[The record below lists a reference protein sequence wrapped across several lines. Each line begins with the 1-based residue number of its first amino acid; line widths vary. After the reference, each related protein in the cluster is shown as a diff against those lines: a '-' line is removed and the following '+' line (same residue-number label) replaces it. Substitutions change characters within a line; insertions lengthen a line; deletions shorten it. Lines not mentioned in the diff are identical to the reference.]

1 MIVLRLIGLFF
12 DLLLAPLRLLTRPR
26 AVPDGAF
33 LTLTIDGPVVD
44 LAPRRRFF
52 ELGPVKATSI
62 HTLAEVV
69 DFALADARIRGV
81 VVTMKELGAGLAT
94 ATSLR
99 DQLARLRVAG
109 KEVVVH
115 LPMGGGTKEIYVA
128 SVATKLLVAPAT
140 TLVPVGFLSATRYFK
155 RALDKVGVEPEVFA
169 CGDFKSAGET
179 LVRDSM
185 SEAQRFQLEQLLT
198 TFHDVVVKAIAE
210 GRNVSLER
218 ASAMIDGAPYAPDAA
233 VLAGLADGV
242 SYEDEV
248 PKAIGLADAK
258 EEGSG
263 KAKRLLLPAS
273 AYRAFMKRPLFRK
286 LRRPPRIAV
295 IPVHG
300 TIAHASG
307 PFGSFS
313 TDERVTR
320 LVRAARA
327 DRRVVGVVLHVD
339 SPGGSALAS
348 DRMHHEI
355 VQLAREKPLVACMGN
370 VAASGGYYVAAP
382 ARLIVCEPTTITGS
396 IGVVAAR
403 VSLEPLLSKIGI
415 TTETIRRGDHA
426 GLLGSSTP
434 LTEGERTAFKRELDA
449 MYRTFVRVV
458 AEGRKKTID
467 VVEPLARGRVYAGE
481 EARALDLVDK
491 VGGFA
496 TALAELRAMLPE
508 GQRRAEPEVL
518 KVPRRAMPLMDPPSK
533 GDAGRK
539 ATHALLDALLPAP
552 ERAMVLLAATGERV
566 LALFTGS
573 IE

>member
-1 MIVLRLIGLFF
+1 MIILRLIGLFF
-12 DLLLAPLRLLTRPR
+12 DLLLAPLRLLMRPR

-33 LTLTIDGPVVD
+33 LALTIDGPVVD
-44 LAPRRRFF
+44 VAPRRRFF
-52 ELGPVKATSI
+52 EIGPVKTTSL
-62 HTLAEVV
+62 HALAELV
-69 DFALADARIRGV
+69 DFAVADKRVRGV
-81 VVTMKELGAGLAT
+81 VLTMKELGAGLAT

-99 DQLARLRVAG
+99 VQLARLRAAG

-155 RALDKVGVEPEVFA
+155 RALDKAGVEPEVFA

-185 SEAQRFQLEQLLT
+185 SEAQRFQLDRLLT
-198 TFHDVVVKAIAE
+198 TFHDEVVRALAE
-210 GRNVSLER
+210 GRNVSVER
-218 ASAMIDGAPYAPDAA
+218 AAAMIDGAPYAPDAA
-233 VLAGLADGV
+233 VEAGLADGV
-242 SYEDEV
+242 AYEDEV
-248 PKAIGLADAK
+248 PKAIGLADEK
-258 EEGSG
+258 G
-263 KAKRLLLPAS
+263 KAKRLLLPAA

-300 TIAHASG
+300 TIAHAAG

-327 DRRVVGVVLHVD
+327 DRRVIGVVLHVD

-355 VQLAREKPLVACMGN
+355 VQLAREKPVVACMGN

-403 VSLEPLLSKIGI
+403 VSLEPLLAKIGI

-426 GLLGSSTP
+426 GLLGTSTP

-508 GQRRAEPEVL
+508 GQRRAEPEVM
-518 KVPRRAMPLMDPPSK
+518 KVPRRPVPLLDPPST
-533 GDAGRK
+533 GEAGRK
-539 ATHALLDALLPAP
+539 AAHALLGALLPAP